1 MEGVGRDS
9 ISYYS
14 LRLGVSGLKKRAEPQ
29 YIITMKN
36 TLSILTVLA
45 LAAAAHA
52 GCGTIATTEG
62 KLASFDAEKKVL
74 VVTDKSGKDT
84 SITLTPET
92 KGADSVKDLVGKAV
106 KVEASVHAKT
116 KALSVEAGTAAPAE
130 EPKKEKKKK
139 EKKA

>member
-1 MEGVGRDS
+1 MEGRGEDS
-9 ISYYS
+9 TLDYGLPSGGGS
-14 LRLGVSGLKKRAEPQ
+14 LKTKTNPNN
-29 YIITMKN
+29 INTMKN

-52 GCGTIATTEG
+52 GCGKTATIEG

-74 VVTDKSGKDT
+74 VVTDKAGKDS

-92 KGADSVKDLVGKAV
+92 KGADAVKDLVGKAV
-106 KVEASVHAKT
+106 KVEASVHEKT
-116 KALSVEAGTAAPAE
+116 KALAVEAGAAAPAE

>member
-1 MEGVGRDS
+1 MEGAGADS
-9 ISYYS
+9 IFDYS
-14 LRLGVSGLKKRAEPQ
+14 LRLGVSGLTKGAEPQ

-45 LAAAAHA
+45 LAAAANA
-52 GCGTIATTEG
+52 GCGKTATIEG

-74 VVTDKSGKDT
+74 VVTDKAGKDS

-92 KGADSVKDLVGKAV
+92 KGADSVKELVGKAV
-106 KVEASVHAKT
+106 KVEASVHEKT
-116 KALSVEAGTAAPAE
+116 KALAVEAGAAAPAE

-139 EKKA
+139 KAA